1 MNHIINFQQNNG
13 LVPDGK
19 LGKMTIGK
27 MKDLWGLNNAQIS
40 NLLGQVYVESQ
51 EFTKSS
57 ENLNYSAERLL
68 LIFKND
74 FDTNKDRVLSEVEK
88 RLALLLAHKPKDIAN
103 FVYANQ
109 NGNGDV
115 TSGDGWKHRGFGAIQ
130 LTGKRNQYAFADWI
144 KDQKIKTNP
153 EIIANKYFWE
163 TAIFYFAVNNLFD
176 LAKGVDS
183 ESIKKLTKAINGGY
197 NHLKEREEATKK
209 YYRMLTQ

>member
-1 MNHIINFQQNNG
+1 MNHIINFQQSNG

-51 EFTKSS
+51 EFTKSR
-57 ENLNYSAERLL
+57 ENLNYSAQGLMNTFGKYFANIEEARLYER
-68 LIFKND
+68 
-74 FDTNKDRVLSEVEK
+74 RPEK
-88 RLALLLAHKPKDIAN
+88 IAN
-103 FVYANQ
+103 RVYANRM
-109 NGNGDV
+109 GNRNEA
-115 TSGDGWKHRGFGAIQ
+115 SGDGWKHRGFGGLQ
-130 LTGKRNQYAFADWI
+130 LTGVRNQHAFSDWI
-144 KDQKIKTNP
+144 KDPNIKTTP
-153 EIIANKYFWE
+153 SLIADKYFWE

-176 LAKGVDS
+176 LAKNVDS